1 MVNTFCENVALCRFM
16 SHLIALFWL
25 FCRLLSL
32 ILTFSGLPIQRYYFE
47 YSSLK
52 KGKKS
57 GQAPFLY
64 ESGQGLIR
72 SSEKGTGP
80 FFCNR
85 ILEGEDIIELHI

>member
-1 MVNTFCENVALCRFM
+1 MSLYVALCRILQHFF
-16 SHLIALFWL
+16 SFLVVS
-25 FCRLLSL
+25 CRLLSL

-52 KGKKS
+52 KGKKR